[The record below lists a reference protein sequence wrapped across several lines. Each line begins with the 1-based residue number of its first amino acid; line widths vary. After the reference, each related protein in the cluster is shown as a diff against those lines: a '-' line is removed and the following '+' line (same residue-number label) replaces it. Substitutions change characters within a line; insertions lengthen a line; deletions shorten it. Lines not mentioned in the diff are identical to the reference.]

1 MKSYIK
7 LLFAKFLNF
16 QICLSLLASFC
27 VLLSLIP
34 SSSYAEK
41 YTFRNVYLIPGTLLP
56 NPGDPKVWS
65 NPVNWLPY
73 YPGALI
79 DAEDEVA
86 IIGDCEIDVN
96 ITNNGTITFGT
107 FPLSTYNSYLNK
119 ENIIANNGA
128 ILQSNHNFTNFG
140 VVNNAGVYTLSS
152 VLGAPYFIN
161 SSGGIFDN
169 KLSGSLALGLGSVF
183 HNNSSFYNYGG
194 VTNNG
199 TIANNNWFLD
209 PGIMNNTGVF
219 NLNNGGSYELRKTG
233 TGLINGTLNWY
244 SGGEVII
251 GTGGN
256 VTLDNLT
263 IAAGQSLTIR
273 GRLMMNNPLVNN
285 GTVTLNGKLALNY
298 PNITFPIFSGLV
310 WNAYSHLTIGPAGT
324 MSLNTP
330 LTVPKNAVLNIEG
343 VLTANPGSTLL
354 DHDGWIDI
362 SNGGNLILNTVDTVN
377 FNLNIYEG
385 GE

>member
-1 MKSYIK
+1 MKTAPHKNSGFRTTYIISLGILLFLVSSKSYGVEYVFNNVRY
-7 LLFAKFLNF
+7 LPGCA
-16 QICLSLLASFC
+16 AC
-27 VLLSLIP
+27 V
-34 SSSYAEK
+34 
-41 YTFRNVYLIPGTLLP
+41 
-56 NPGDPKVWS
+56 NPDPYSWS
-65 NPVNWLPY
+65 NPINWY
-73 YPGALI
+73 GNYPGTTI
-79 DAEDEVA
+79 DAEDKVN
-86 IIGDCEIDVN
+86 IIGSCEIDKN
-96 ITNNGTITFGT
+96 
-107 FPLSTYNSYLNK
+107 
-119 ENIIANNGA
+119 
-128 ILQSNHNFTNFG
+128 
-140 VVNNAGVYTLSS
+140 
-152 VLGAPYFIN
+152 
-161 SSGGIFDN
+161 
-169 KLSGSLALGLGSVF
+169 
-183 HNNSSFYNYGG
+183 

-199 TIANNNWFLD
+199 TIVFSSLGAGYEGPNSKLKSTSIIDNNGTISIDNHHLSNPGVINNAGTIELTSITYYSIFSNSSSGIFDNKSTGTLKIVPGSTFNNNSAFYNYGLVTNNGTLNNNAWLLD
-209 PGIMNNTGVF
+209 QGTMNNTGVF
-219 NLNNGGSYELRKTG
+219 NLNNGGSYELRKTA
-233 TGLINGTLNWY
+233 TSLINGPLNWY

>member
-183 HNNSSFYNYGG
+183 HNNSSF
-194 VTNNG
+194 
-199 TIANNNWFLD
+199 
-209 PGIMNNTGVF
+209 
-219 NLNNGGSYELRKTG
+219 
-233 TGLINGTLNWY
+233 
-244 SGGEVII
+244 
-251 GTGGN
+251 
-256 VTLDNLT
+256 
-263 IAAGQSLTIR
+263 
-273 GRLMMNNPLVNN
+273 
-285 GTVTLNGKLALNY
+285 
-298 PNITFPIFSGLV
+298 
-310 WNAYSHLTIGPAGT
+310 
-324 MSLNTP
+324 
-330 LTVPKNAVLNIEG
+330 
-343 VLTANPGSTLL
+343 
-354 DHDGWIDI
+354 
-362 SNGGNLILNTVDTVN
+362 
-377 FNLNIYEG
+377 
-385 GE
+385 